1 MLGYVEGIVERQDKY
16 DILKKVESFEVE
28 VAARKAMRELV
39 QHFQKVNN
47 DMKENQKDSQADIR
61 RLKEHQS
68 SMKSMITKLQ
78 GTASEIPGMNKRI

>member
-1 MLGYVEGIVERQDKY
+1 
-16 DILKKVESFEVE
+16 
-28 VAARKAMRELV
+28 
-39 QHFQKVNN
+39 
-47 DMKENQKDSQADIR
+47 MKENQKDSQADIR

>member
-39 QHFQKVNN
+39 QHF
-47 DMKENQKDSQADIR
+47 
-61 RLKEHQS
+61 
-68 SMKSMITKLQ
+68 
-78 GTASEIPGMNKRI
+78 